1 VIVELSGLDKETAHE
16 VFRKASHKLP
26 VRTRVVEK

>member
-1 VIVELSGLDKETAHE
+1 LSGLDKETAHE

-26 VRTRVVEK
+26 VRTRVVEKWEIN